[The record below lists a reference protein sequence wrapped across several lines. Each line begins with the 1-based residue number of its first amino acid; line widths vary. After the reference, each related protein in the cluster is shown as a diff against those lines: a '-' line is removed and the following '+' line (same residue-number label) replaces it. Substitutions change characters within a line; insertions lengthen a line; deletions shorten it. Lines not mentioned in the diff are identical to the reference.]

1 MNSKNLFPS
10 TGCLVLGI
18 TMLVFSVPMSARASS
33 IRIDPR
39 NFRCEDLINSGP
51 SNQTWDQTLEVEH
64 CDRVK
69 RLARIARLSLP
80 GAEPE
85 FFVER
90 IARGRLPGI
99 DVDVPLVRVV
109 FPQRV
114 FFDTALDTLRP
125 EATAV
130 IQTVSDTL
138 KLDVPDVAV
147 FVAGHTDPR
156 GERDYNQNL
165 SVDRANSV
173 AEALRDSGL
182 KYGAIWRV
190 GFGPDMPLVPNDG
203 PESWGYN
210 RRVEFL
216 FAAKSQAVAAWL
228 ADTQVDGLC
237 SAPSEVDTQMCKK
250 SITLRSNYRAAEVV
264 SKARRDAYAASVA
277 LEIAAKRAEEAR
289 ATAASINTVVKTKP
303 RKLVEVKPELG
314 RVININPQSRTAQL
328 VVKGEK
334 HVGR

>member
-1 MNSKNLFPS
+1 MK
-10 TGCLVLGI
+10 I
-18 TMLVFSVPMSARASS
+18 TTRLMCFAATLVFSVHASASS
-33 IRIDPR
+33 TRIDPQ
-39 NFRCEDLINSGP
+39 NFRCEDLINAG
-51 SNQTWDQTLEVEH
+51 SNQQTWDQTLEVEH

-69 RLARIARLSLP
+69 RLARIASLSLP

-90 IARGRLPGI
+90 IARGRLASI

-114 FFDTALDTLRP
+114 FFDTALDSLRP
-125 EATAV
+125 EAFAV
-130 IQTVSDTL
+130 IETVSETL

-156 GERDYNQNL
+156 GKREYNQNL

-182 KYGAIWRV
+182 KYGSIWRV

-203 PESWGYN
+203 PEAWGYN

-237 SAPSEVDTQMCKK
+237 SARTENESQTCKK
-250 SITLRSNYRAAEVV
+250 TITLRSNYRAAEVV
-264 SKARRDAYAASVA
+264 SKAKRDAHAASVRIDLDA
-277 LEIAAKRAEEAR
+277 FRAEQAK
-289 ATAASINTVVKTKP
+289 TTVGSVTTVAKTDK
-303 RKLVEVKPELG
+303 RVGIVLRPELG
-314 RVININPQSRTAQL
+314 RVININPVSRTTQA
-328 VVKGEK
+328 VKGEL